1 MSEETRVTVK
11 ERPHWRE
18 VAPDGHGGFWK
29 RLLAYLIDWIILIVL
44 SIVVVLFGVVLLVA
58 GGVSE
63 EWAGPFGNLVGLLVG
78 WLYYALCESSD
89 WQATPGKRILGMKV
103 VDMQGRRI
111 GFWRAT
117 ARHFGKILSTL
128 TLFIGFVMIA
138 FTREKQG
145 LHDIMAGCL
154 VINRPPAADKRSL
167 D

>member
-1 MSEETRVTVK
+1 VPEETNVTVN

-29 RLLAYLIDWIILIVL
+29 RLLAYLIDWVILIAI
-44 SIVVVLFGVVLLVA
+44 SIVIVILGAVLFVA
-58 GGVSE
+58 GGVPAA
-63 EWAGPFGNLVGLLVG
+63 WAGPFGNLVGLLVG
-78 WLYYALCESSD
+78 WLYYALCESSE
-89 WQATPGKRILGMKV
+89 WQATPGKRALDMKV
-103 VDMQGRRI
+103 VDMEGRRI

-117 ARHFGKILSTL
+117 GRHFGKILSML
-128 TLFIGFVMIA
+128 LLFAGFIMIA

-154 VINRPPAADKRSL
+154 VVNRRPPLDKLYL